1 MPLRLCEAW
10 AGSPRPWVDLREG
23 NLLGTGRIG
32 PKKCVCNVCV
42 HSPLYTLLYI
52 CSAVPLGPGGPAPH
66 GPGPSGLLEHR
77 NGWGKVCTTTYRDH
91 LAVTLLLWGSRHPPN
106 SSPLPQS
113 SSEREAR
120 PPPGLTRFE
129 RRKGRPLWAAPLVS
143 RDPFNV
149 TREAPNTAISQRT
162 GPEQATPSEALYPS
176 LEPMNSRS

>member
-10 AGSPRPWVDLREG
+10 AGSPRPGWTSERGICWGPEELGLRSVYAMYEC
-23 NLLGTGRIG
+23 TGL
-32 PKKCVCNVCV
+32 
-42 HSPLYTLLYI
+42 SYTLLFI

-120 PPPGLTRFE
+120 PPPGLTRFK

-143 RDPFNV
+143 RDPLNS
-149 TREAPNTAISQRT
+149 TREALNTANSQRT
-162 GPEQATPSEALYPS
+162 GPGQAARKRGLWTRDP
-176 LEPMNSRS
+176 NR